1 MLTSCEISIGKLII
15 WQTSQ
20 FSLALKTKVLILVLS
35 NKDLCSNMTR
45 ELMNMVKKSWSPQKR
60 LSSSNMLFSKSVET
74 MMAMA
79 VRR

>member
-20 FSLALKTKVLILVLS
+20 FSLALKTKVLILMTS
-35 NKDLCSNMTR
+35 SKDLCSNMTR